1 MGTRINTAVAGRAAL
16 AVLLA
21 VVLAG
26 CAAQSAREAEAPAQ
40 ARPPASLPA
49 ESAARPAA
57 GAPAQDI
64 ATIVAMLEDGRMS
77 EGREALRVLLA
88 REPGNALARSLVR
101 QLDSDPVALLGAEHQ
116 PYTVRA
122 GDTLGG
128 LAARHLGDSSLFVA
142 LARYNNISR
151 PRLLA
156 VGQTLKIPRRGALAP
171 PSATPTLPA
180 AGNGEARP
188 AVPPP
193 AAADGAAQR
202 WQQRVDAEL
211 AAGQYAAAGDSI
223 ARARREAPAGGAW
236 EAWLRD
242 AERRRSELGRSQVAA
257 YHEAAVVHFRN
268 QQLDEAIALWDR
280 ALAIDPGFQPAL
292 GYRVR
297 ALELKRRLQELDSS
311 GG

>member
-156 VGQTLKIPRRGALAP
+156 VIGGFDTGLTVGLLWAVPAVGAGLALLAALAPIGAVARASTSRRGA
-171 PSATPTLPA
+171 
-180 AGNGEARP
+180 
-188 AVPPP
+188 
-193 AAADGAAQR
+193 
-202 WQQRVDAEL
+202 
-211 AAGQYAAAGDSI
+211 
-223 ARARREAPAGGAW
+223 
-236 EAWLRD
+236 
-242 AERRRSELGRSQVAA
+242 RRR
-257 YHEAAVVHFRN
+257 
-268 QQLDEAIALWDR
+268 
-280 ALAIDPGFQPAL
+280 
-292 GYRVR
+292 
-297 ALELKRRLQELDSS
+297 
-311 GG
+311 